1 MYFLAAVSSIRRA
14 GESQNG
20 AVLNV
25 QQGILNRRVSSKR
38 GIEVKQ
44 PEVGSIKFIPMS
56 KLKQDHYKVS
66 PRKPDEPE
74 SAEGKSSNNYLQGR
88 GAQFNTKNRFLKDEI
103 TREHIEGI
111 DDWSEDNSATQ
122 YLEQEAKTIVNK
134 IDSPDVGMSYSMNP
148 YAGCEHGCIY
158 CYARNVHEYWGYSA
172 GLDFERKIIV
182 KKNAPQLLRKFLMH
196 AKWQATPIML
206 SGNTDCY
213 QPAEQKYRLTRA
225 LLEVCNEFNQPVG
238 ILTKN
243 SWIIKDKDIL
253 EEMARK
259 RLVSAMV
266 SITSFNEDLRRVMEP
281 RTTTAKQKLKVIEE
295 LSSVGVRMG
304 VMMGPMIPGLNEHEM
319 QRIMKAAKDNGATFT
334 AYTFIRLNGAIKFLF
349 HDWLYKNFPDRAD
362 KVWHLVEQSHDGKVN
377 DSRWG
382 VRMRG
387 EGNIAQMVA
396 QQYKKYGK
404 LYGMNAEE
412 WSLDTTIF
420 RRPGEQ
426 GKLF

>member
-1 MYFLAAVSSIRRA
+1 MNYLTNY
-14 GESQNG
+14 ENNQM
-20 AVLNV
+20 
-25 QQGILNRRVSSKR
+25 K
-38 GIEVKQ
+38 KQ
-44 PEVGSIKFIPMS
+44 
-56 KLKQDHYKVS
+56 LKQDHFKVS
-66 PRKPDEPE
+66 RQKQE
-74 SAEGKSSNNYLQGR
+74 EGNEYLSGR
-88 GAQFNTKNRFLKDEI
+88 GAQFNTSNRFQKNQVKEEIEAIDE
-103 TREHIEGI
+103 
-111 DDWSEDNSATQ
+111 WDNANVSTQ
-122 YLEQEAKTIVNK
+122 YIEQQVKSIVNK
-134 IDSPDVGMSYSMNP
+134 VESPDLGMAYSMNP

-182 KKNAPQLLRKFLMH
+182 KVNAPQMLRKTFMH
-196 AKWQATPIML
+196 SKWESRPIML

-213 QPAEQKYRLTRA
+213 QPAEQKYRLTRG
-225 LLEVCNEFNQPVG
+225 LLEVCNQFNQPVG

-253 EEMARK
+253 QELAK
-259 RLVSAMV
+259 KNLVSAMV
-266 SITSFNEDLRRVMEP
+266 SITSFNEELRRAMEP
-281 RTTTAKQKLKVIEE
+281 RTATAHQRLKVIEE
-295 LSSVGVRMG
+295 LSNAGIRMG

-319 QRIMKAAKDNGATFT
+319 QRIMKEASDAGAKFT

-362 KVWHLVEQSHDGKVN
+362 KVWHLIESSHNGKVN

-387 EGNIAQMVA
+387 EGNIAEIVN

-404 LYGMNAEE
+404 IYHINEDRWKLN
-412 WSLDTTIF
+412 TIEF
-420 RRPGEQ
+420 KRPGEQ

>member
-1 MYFLAAVSSIRRA
+1 
-14 GESQNG
+14 
-20 AVLNV
+20 
-25 QQGILNRRVSSKR
+25 
-38 GIEVKQ
+38 
-44 PEVGSIKFIPMS
+44 MS
-56 KLKQDHYKVS
+56 EKLQQDHFKVS
-66 PRKPDEPE
+66 PKKHEDPNTP
-74 SAEGKSSNNYLQGR
+74 AGEGKSEKPEQYLTGR
-88 GAQFNTKNRFLKDEI
+88 GAQFNTKNRFLKDER

-111 DDWSEDNSATQ
+111 DDWTEENVPTQ
-122 YLEQEAKTIVNK
+122 YLEQESKTIVNK
-134 IDSPDVGMSYSMNP
+134 VESPDVGMSYSMNP

-172 GLDFERKIIV
+172 GLDFERKIII

-196 AKWQATPIML
+196 PKWDATPIML

-213 QPAEQKYRLTRA
+213 QPAEQTYRLTRG
-225 LLEVCNEFNQPVG
+225 LLEVCNEFNQSVG

-243 SWIIKDKDIL
+243 SWILKDKDVL
-253 EEMARK
+253 QEMAKK
-259 RLVSAMV
+259 RIVSAMV

-295 LSSVGVRMG
+295 LSNAGVRMG
-304 VMMGPMIPGLNEHEM
+304 IMMGPMIPGLNEHEM
-319 QRIMKAAKDNGATFT
+319 QRIMKAARDNGATFT

-377 DSRWG
+377 DTRWG

-412 WSLDTTIF
+412 WHLDTSIF
-420 RRPGEQ
+420 RRPGQQ